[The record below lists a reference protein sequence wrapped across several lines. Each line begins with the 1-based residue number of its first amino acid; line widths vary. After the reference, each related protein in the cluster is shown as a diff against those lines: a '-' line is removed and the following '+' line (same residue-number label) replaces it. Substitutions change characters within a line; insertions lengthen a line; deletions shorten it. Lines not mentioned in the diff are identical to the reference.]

1 MNISPI
7 CTSSFK
13 SISSVESL
21 SKNEK
26 DKASLAKNIYKVI
39 NNKHVRFD
47 SIPVTYLFNAKK
59 ENNGVIELF
68 FYEREYRHAVDKQ
81 VKLYGLSAAF
91 GHDDPAKDPYPYN
104 HEVGLKNMV

>member
-26 DKASLAKNIYKVI
+26 DKASLAKNIYKV

-59 ENNGVIELF
+59 ENNGGIELSL
-68 FYEREYRHAVDKQ
+68 YEREYRCAVDKQ
-81 VKLYGLSAAF
+81 AKLYGLRAAF
-91 GHDDPAKDPYPYN
+91 GHDDPAKDTYPYN
-104 HEVGLKNMV
+104 HEVGLRNMV